1 MEKHLL
7 FIGYFELYAKFSNLE
22 QLAIL
27 HYNLF
32 KYLFKASAKI
42 MGYQWQYIIQLYA
55 KIH

>member
-1 MEKHLL
+1 MEKYLL
-7 FIGYFELYAKFSNLE
+7 FIGDFELNNKISNLV
-22 QLAIL
+22 QWAIL

-32 KYLFKASAKI
+32 KYLFKASTKI